1 MYQPISINEHSLQ
14 IIDHSQRHSRIHN
27 RPGLPSCRV
36 GTERSQHCTDGD
48 LHLLVDEIKELKIKL
63 RMHAVIIETLSGG
76 EWDDAIALLQHIRD
90 GQSIDTVYH
99 AASRQRNR
107 NQA

>member
-1 MYQPISINEHSLQ
+1 
-14 IIDHSQRHSRIHN
+14 
-27 RPGLPSCRV
+27 
-36 GTERSQHCTDGD
+36 